1 MGSQLAAAHQKPA
14 FLGSQQL
21 FVDQGLKRPHL
32 IEVSGQME
40 VHMPIRVLD
49 FDVGPPGKI
58 GQVLES
64 FGHMDIRA

>member
-1 MGSQLAAAHQKPA
+1 M
-14 FLGSQQL
+14 
-21 FVDQGLKRPHL
+21 